1 MRLPA
6 LALLV
11 LPILFSTAASAQATL
26 NKCIDAEGQITYSNL
41 PCRNAQAVRRIEIDP
56 PPPVPVVVPPPIPA
70 PAPIPAQTAAP
81 SPTLPPV
88 PATVP
93 ASVSAP
99 VAPAPIPQPAPAPL
113 PALTPAPAASP
124 ATPRRPAGVPPAVRS
139 AVRPCDTLTEQLGR
153 VFDKM
158 DQARSKGT
166 TQKQMDEWN
175 QEIKALELKKQQ
187 SGCF

>member
-6 LALLV
+6 LALLA
-11 LPILFSTAASAQATL
+11 LPILFSTGASAQATL
-26 NKCIDAEGQITYSNL
+26 NKCIDAEGRITYSNL

-56 PPPVPVVVPPPIPA
+56 PPPVPVVVPPPMPA
-70 PAPIPAQTAAP
+70 PAPIPAQTAGPLPAP
-81 SPTLPPV
+81 TPV
-88 PATVP
+88 PVAIPEPVSVP
-93 ASVSAP
+93 AP
-99 VAPAPIPQPAPAPL
+99 EPIPQPAPMPL
-113 PALTPAPAASP
+113 PALTPAPAAPP
-124 ATPRRPAGVPPAVRS
+124 ATPRRPAGISPPAVRS
-139 AVRPCDTLTEQLGR
+139 SVRQCDTLTEQLGR

-158 DQARSKGT
+158 DQARGKGV

>member
-1 MRLPA
+1 MRFPA
-6 LALLV
+6 LALLI
-11 LPILFSTAASAQATL
+11 LPILFSTGASAQATL

-41 PCRNAQAVRRIEIDP
+41 PCRNAKAVRRIEIDP

-70 PAPIPAQTAAP
+70 PAPVPAETAAP
-81 SPTLPPV
+81 SPASTPAAAAV
-88 PATVP
+88 PEP
-93 ASVSAP
+93 VSAP
-99 VAPAPIPQPAPAPL
+99 APAPIPQPAPMPL
-113 PALTPAPAASP
+113 PALTPAPAAAP
-124 ATPRRPAGVPPAVRS
+124 ATPRRPAVISPSAVRS

-158 DQARSKGT
+158 DQARGKGA

>member
-1 MRLPA
+1 MRFPA

-11 LPILFSTAASAQATL
+11 LPILFSTGASAQATL

-41 PCRNAQAVRRIEIDP
+41 PCRNAKAVRRIEIDP

-70 PAPIPAQTAAP
+70 PAPVPAQTAAP
-81 SPTLPPV
+81 LPAPTPAPATLPE
-88 PATVP
+88 PAF
-93 ASVSAP
+93 
-99 VAPAPIPQPAPAPL
+99 APAPAPVPQSTPVPL
-113 PALTPAPAASP
+113 PALTPAPVASP
-124 ATPRRPAGVPPAVRS
+124 APPRRPAGISPPAARSSVRQ
-139 AVRPCDTLTEQLGR
+139 CDTLTEQLGR

-158 DQARSKGT
+158 DRARGKGA

>member
-11 LPILFSTAASAQATL
+11 LPILFSTGASAQATL
-26 NKCIDAEGQITYSNL
+26 NKCTDAEGRITYSNL
-41 PCRNAQAVRRIEIDP
+41 PCRNAAAVRRIEIDP

-70 PAPIPAQTAAP
+70 PAPVPAPTAAP
-81 SPTLPPV
+81 SPATTPAPTAV
-88 PATVP
+88 PEP
-93 ASVSAP
+93 AA
-99 VAPAPIPQPAPAPL
+99 APAPIPQPAPL
-113 PALTPAPAASP
+113 PPILTPAPTAPP
-124 ATPRRPAGVPPAVRS
+124 ATPRRPAAIIPP

-158 DQARSKGT
+158 DQARSKRT

-187 SGCF
+187 AGCF

>member
-1 MRLPA
+1 MRFPA
-6 LALLV
+6 FALLV
-11 LPILFSTAASAQATL
+11 LPILFSTGASAQATL
-26 NKCIDAEGQITYSNL
+26 NKCTDAEGRVTYSNL
-41 PCRNAQAVRRIEIDP
+41 PCRNAAAVRRIEIDP

-70 PAPIPAQTAAP
+70 PAPVPVQTAAP
-81 SPTLPPV
+81 SPTLT
-88 PATVP
+88 PAPAALPAP
-93 ASVSAP
+93 ASAP
-99 VAPAPIPQPAPAPL
+99 APAPIAQPAPVPL
-113 PALTPAPAASP
+113 PALTPAPVAPP
-124 ATPRRPAGVPPAVRS
+124 ATPRRPAGISPPAVRS
-139 AVRPCDTLTEQLGR
+139 SVRQCDTLTEQLGR

>member
-11 LPILFSTAASAQATL
+11 LPILFSTGASAQATL
-26 NKCIDAEGQITYSNL
+26 NKCTDAEGRITYSNL
-41 PCRNAQAVRRIEIDP
+41 PCRNAAAVRRIEIDP
-56 PPPVPVVVPPPIPA
+56 PPPVPVVVPPPA
-70 PAPIPAQTAAP
+70 PAPTPVPAP
-81 SPTLPPV
+81 SPASTPAPTAV
-88 PATVP
+88 PEP
-93 ASVSAP
+93 AA
-99 VAPAPIPQPAPAPL
+99 APAPIPQPAPL
-113 PALTPAPAASP
+113 PPILTPAPTAPP
-124 ATPRRPAGVPPAVRS
+124 ATPRRPAAIIPP

-158 DQARSKGT
+158 DQARSKRT

-187 SGCF
+187 AGCF